1 MKICV
6 ISFHSCPYSQLGGN
20 GSGGM
25 SVYLKEL
32 TSALADFSDVRIDI
46 FTRAQTPHCVE
57 TKYVSPMIRVV
68 QLKGGPEDAIDR
80 QDLYEFIPGFSE
92 NLENFILRHKEN
104 YDVVHTHYWLSG
116 LAGGTVKQN
125 LGIPL
130 VHTYHTLG
138 FMKRRML
145 GQREHRCRAQS
156 EQHLAHIADFLISPS
171 KEEKES
177 LIKEYGISPSKV
189 RVVYPGVNRRLFYPV
204 YYNGL
209 RKKIDCKKDDFVLLY
224 VGRIEPVKGLAAVVS
239 SLEIIRDKKPELFK
253 NIKLLVV
260 GGGKKEE
267 EFALNQE
274 AARIINLVSQK
285 ALSDNVT
292 FLGSI
297 KQSQL
302 KRYYSAADA
311 LVVPSLYES
320 FGLVTVEALACGTPV
335 IVSKIGKMKTIV
347 KEGKNG
353 NFFLP
358 NDPTSLSQA
367 LIHFFLHKKRFWSRE
382 MIREDII
389 QRFSWEKT
397 AEEVHKVF
405 SLLTER
411 GSHPT
416 TIFQRDGSLQRV

>member
-1 MKICV
+1 VKICV

-46 FTRAQTPHCVE
+46 FTRAQTPVCVE
-57 TKYVSPMIRVV
+57 TKYVSPQIRVV
-68 QLKGGPEDAIDR
+68 QLKGGPENPIDR
-80 QDLYEFIPGFSE
+80 QNLYEFIPGFSE
-92 NLENFILRHKEN
+92 NLEDFILRNKEG
-104 YDVVHTHYWLSG
+104 YDVVHSHYWLSG
-116 LAGGTVKQN
+116 LAGGYIKHN
-125 LGIPL
+125 LGFPL

-138 FMKRRML
+138 YMKRRML
-145 GQREHRCRAQS
+145 GQREHRCRTQS
-156 EQHLAHIADFLISPS
+156 EQHLAHIADLLISPS
-171 KEEKES
+171 REEKES

-189 RVVYPGVNRRLFYPV
+189 KVVYPGVNCRLFYPV
-204 YYNGL
+204 YYQGL
-209 RKKIDCKKDDFVLLY
+209 RQKINCKKDDFVLLY
-224 VGRIEPVKGLAAVVS
+224 VGRIEPVKGLGAVIS
-239 SLEIIRDKKPELFK
+239 SLEILRDKKPELFK
-253 NIKLLVV
+253 KIKLIVI

-274 AARIINLVSQK
+274 AARIINLVNQK
-285 ALSDNVT
+285 ALSNNVT

-297 KQSQL
+297 EQQQL

-353 NFFLP
+353 IFFLP
-358 NDPTSLSQA
+358 NNPASFSQG
-367 LIHFFLHKKRFWSRE
+367 LVHFFLQKKQFWSRE
-382 MIREDII
+382 TIREDII
-389 QRFSWEKT
+389 RRFSWEKT
-397 AEEVHKVF
+397 AEETHKIF
-405 SLLTER
+405 TRLIER
-411 GSHPT
+411 GSHLT
-416 TIFQRDGSLQRV
+416 TIFQPDGSLQQA

>member
-32 TSALADFSDVRIDI
+32 TSALADISNVRIDI
-46 FTRAQTPHCVE
+46 FTRAQTPVCVE
-57 TKYVSPMIRVV
+57 TKYVSPQIRVV
-68 QLKGGPEDAIDR
+68 QLKGGPEYPVDR
-80 QDLYEFIPGFSE
+80 QNLYEFIPGFSE
-92 NLENFILRHKEN
+92 NLEDFILRHKED
-104 YDVVHTHYWLSG
+104 YDVVHSHYWLSG
-116 LAGGTVKQN
+116 LAGGYIKHN
-125 LGIPL
+125 LGFPL

-138 FMKRRML
+138 YMKRRML
-145 GQREHRCRAQS
+145 GEREHRCRTRS
-156 EQHLAHIADFLISPS
+156 EQHLAHIADLLISPS

-189 RVVYPGVNRRLFYPV
+189 KVVYPGVNRRLFYPV
-204 YYNGL
+204 CHQGL
-209 RKKIDCKKDDFVLLY
+209 RQKIKCKKDDFVLLY
-224 VGRIEPVKGLAAVVS
+224 VGRIEPVKGLAAVIS
-239 SLEIIRDKKPELFK
+239 SLGIIREKNPEHFRK
-253 NIKLLVV
+253 FKLLVI

-285 ALSDNVT
+285 GLTDNVT

-297 KQSQL
+297 DQRQL

-311 LVVPSLYES
+311 VVVPSLYES

-335 IVSKIGKMKTIV
+335 IVSRIGKMRTIV

-353 NFFLP
+353 IFFLP
-358 NDPTSLSQA
+358 NDPASLSQS
-367 LIHFFLHKKRFWSRE
+367 LVHFFLQKKQFWSRE
-382 MIREDII
+382 SIREDIVR
-389 QRFSWEKT
+389 RFSWEKT
-397 AEEVHKVF
+397 AEETYMIF
-405 SLLTER
+405 TRLIER
-411 GSHPT
+411 SFLPT
-416 TIFQRDGSLQRV
+416 TIFQPDGSLQQV